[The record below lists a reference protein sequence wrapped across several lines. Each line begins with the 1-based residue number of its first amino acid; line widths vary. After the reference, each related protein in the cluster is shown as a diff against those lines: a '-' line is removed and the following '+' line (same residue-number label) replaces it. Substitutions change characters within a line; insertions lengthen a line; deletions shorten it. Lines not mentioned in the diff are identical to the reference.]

1 MPREESGMALPIFS
15 RLPRSLACWRNH
27 RLHRLKQGKFTT
39 DWKRIP
45 KFKLPVHSGDMRTPQ
60 LFNLWM
66 KNLFEST
73 LACHHSFFKLVVKH
87 YLNSIMWT
95 VEEVCSSEM
104 AQNWVC
110 GVLYHVMSHYSRKTG
125 TLKIKISVRYCEFS
139 HFNLGHQLPLPYP
152 SCGRE
157 AGRNY
162 VLIVTSVPFIT
173 HKSMIYIWKE
183 VRFLSNWSQAPLPL
197 KVRILSTQP

>member
-1 MPREESGMALPIFS
+1 MIR
-15 RLPRSLACWRNH
+15 RL
-27 RLHRLKQGKFTT
+27 
-39 DWKRIP
+39 I
-45 KFKLPVHSGDMRTPQ
+45 
-60 LFNLWM
+60 
-66 KNLFEST
+66 NLFKST
-73 LACHHSFFKLVVKH
+73 LACHYSFFKPLVKH
-87 YLNSIMWT
+87 YLNSITWT
-95 VEEVCSSEM
+95 IEEVCSSEM
-104 AQNWVC
+104 AQNGVC